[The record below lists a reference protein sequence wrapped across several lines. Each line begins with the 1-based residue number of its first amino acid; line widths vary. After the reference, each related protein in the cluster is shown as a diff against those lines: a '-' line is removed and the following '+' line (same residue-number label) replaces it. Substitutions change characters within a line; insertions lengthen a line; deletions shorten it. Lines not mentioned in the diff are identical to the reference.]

1 MKKLVCLLTL
11 LCLLLSIAG
20 CNKKV
25 EKQKETKP
33 NTIDI
38 SGEEIEGKAS
48 IDSIKT
54 ESGHIKLKIKNLTS
68 DNELLSAYM
77 TYTCYDSNNEELSSN
92 NIDVDSLGI
101 GPDSL
106 GIGPGEVSE
115 EFDFEPP
122 VLNGSKIVVTFR
134 SLVFKD
140 SKDNFDLE

>member
-1 MKKLVCLLTL
+1 MKKLVCLFTL
-11 LCLLLSIAG
+11 LCLLLSIVG

-25 EKQKETKP
+25 EKQKATET
-33 NTIDI
+33 NAIDI
-38 SGEEIEGKAS
+38 SGQEIEGKAS

-68 DNELLSAYM
+68 DNKLLSAYM

-92 NIDVDSLGI
+92 NLDADYV
-101 GPDSL
+101 

-115 EFDFEPP
+115 EIEFTPP

-134 SLVFKD
+134 SLGFED
-140 SKDNFDLE
+140 SKDNFESK

>member
-11 LCLLLSIAG
+11 LCLILPVAG

-25 EKQKETKP
+25 EKQKETAT

-54 ESGHIKLKIKNLTS
+54 ESGHIKFKIKNLTS
-68 DNELLSAYM
+68 DNKLLSAYM
-77 TYTCYDSNNEELSSN
+77 TYTCYDANNEELSSSN
-92 NIDVDSLGI
+92 MDADYV
-101 GPDSL
+101 

-115 EFDFEPP
+115 EIDFAPP
-122 VLNGSKIVVTFR
+122 VLNGTKIIVTFR
-134 SLVFKD
+134 GLGFEN
-140 SKDNFDLE
+140 SKDNFELE